1 MTAARLP
8 AHIVPRPRLIEA
20 MSAPARLVVVTG
32 PAGSGKSVAVR
43 AWTHATRSPT
53 AWLTLDPRH
62 GDPEAFLEALLGAL
76 EGLCPGV
83 EAARGEAARG
93 LGEHAADRA
102 LERTAEH
109 LRAVDPAVLVLDDVH
124 CVDRTPTA
132 GLLARLVDLL
142 AGTGLTLVLS
152 SRSDPPVHLHRARLD
167 GEVVEL
173 READLRFEVDEAVD
187 LFARFP
193 AVRLDRRQV
202 ERLVERTEGWA
213 AGLHFAALSLA
224 GRTDVDEF
232 IERFAG
238 SDRHVADFLL
248 DEVLD
253 RQPEEVRDFLLA
265 TSVLE
270 RMNAELCRQVTG
282 RGDAGDLLRRVEAE
296 NLFLVPLDED
306 REWYRYH
313 QLFRQLLRRELR
325 MTRPEVERAGHERA
339 AAWFAEHG
347 EPGPAIDHHLDAGQL
362 EAAFSLLRANLQ
374 HHLRTGRHQ
383 TVRRW
388 LGRFPAAFVD
398 ADPARQ
404 LVCLWGLARAGSV
417 EGAAT
422 VLERARGPAPGDAD
436 PRVRTLLDLAEVAM
450 AAVRGD
456 PHTAVAVGEDV
467 WARRDETPLS
477 ALPADLA
484 TVARE
489 CWGYLPVAM
498 ARAHALLEDHA
509 AVRRWSL
516 VLRRQGPRLPADLVS
531 MLGTEAWT
539 EARRG
544 RLRVAAELADEGLDL
559 AAEHGAGARWAVIA
573 ARVARAVVHR
583 ERNELDE
590 AVEVVEPHLPTALRD
605 GRLAMA
611 TLGEVEL
618 AQVECARGCPDAAL
632 RRLLRVRRDLAAAGT
647 PPFLAAVVDT
657 AECRIR
663 LRAGDLDRAADLLEG
678 IEPGPERTLLEARA
692 WLEAGRPDEV
702 AGVVAGLLEDDGDR
716 LRRFEAVALAAR
728 AAGEQGD
735 GREARRLLAGVA
747 AVARREGAVRRFLD
761 DGFDIGEEL
770 AAVPAAGP
778 APAGG
783 ARLVEP
789 LSEREMAVLRYLPS
803 RLSNREIGA
812 ELYVSLNTVKSHLK
826 AIYRKLDVDSRQD
839 AVRRARQM
847 GIL

>member
-8 AHIVPRPRLIEA
+8 AHIVPRPRLIDA
-20 MSAPARLVVVTG
+20 MSVPARLVVVTG

-43 AWTHATRSPT
+43 AWVDAVGAPT
-53 AWLTLDPRH
+53 AWLTLDARH
-62 GDPEAFLEALLGAL
+62 GDPEAFLEALVGAL

-83 EAARGEAARG
+83 GEARRADG
-93 LGEHAADRA
+93 PADHAADRA
-102 LERTAEH
+102 LERAAAH
-109 LRAVDPAVLVLDDVH
+109 LREAGPAVLVLDDVH

-142 AGTGLTLVLS
+142 AGTDLTLVLS
-152 SRSDPPVHLHRARLD
+152 SRSDPPVQLHRVRLV

-173 READLRFEVDEAVD
+173 READLRFDVDEAVD

-193 AVRLDRRQV
+193 AVQLDRRQV

-224 GRTDVDEF
+224 GRRDVDEF

-270 RMNAELCRQVTG
+270 RMNADLCRRVTG

-296 NLFLVPLDED
+296 NLFVVPLDED

-325 MTRPEVERAGHERA
+325 MTRPDVERAGHERA
-339 AAWFAEHG
+339 AEWFAEHG
-347 EPGPAIDHHLDAGQL
+347 EPGLAIDHHLDAGQL

-383 TVRRW
+383 TVRHW
-388 LGRFPAAFVD
+388 IGRFPAAFVD

-417 EGAAT
+417 AGASA
-422 VLERARGPAPGDAD
+422 VLERARSRPPGDVD
-436 PRVRTLLDLAEVAM
+436 PRAATLLDIAEVAL

-456 PHTAVAVGEDV
+456 PHTAVAVGEAV

-477 ALPADLA
+477 ALPAELA
-484 TVARE
+484 AVARE
-489 CWGYLPVAM
+489 CWGYLPVGM
-498 ARAHALLEDHA
+498 ARAHALLEDHVA
-509 AVRRWSL
+509 ARRWSF
-516 VLRRQGPRLPADLVS
+516 VVRRQGPRLPADLVS
-531 MLGTEAWT
+531 LLGTEAWM

-544 RLRVAAELADEGLDL
+544 RLRVAAELADEGITL

-573 ARVARAVVHR
+573 ARVARAMVHR
-583 ERNELDE
+583 ERNELDD
-590 AVEVVEPHLPTALRD
+590 AVEVVEPHLATALED
-605 GRLAMA
+605 GRLAMT

-618 AQVECARGCPDAAL
+618 AHVECARGCIDAAL
-632 RRLLRVRRDLAAAGT
+632 RRLLRTRRDLAAAGT
-647 PPFLAAVVDT
+647 PPFLAAVVDV

-663 LRAGDLDRAADLLEG
+663 LRAGDLDRAVDLLET

-692 WLEAGRPDEV
+692 RLESGRPGEV
-702 AGVVAGLLEDDGDR
+702 ADLVAGLLEDDDDR

-735 GREARRLLAGVA
+735 GREARHLLARVA
-747 AVARREGAVRRFLD
+747 GVARREGAVRRFLD
-761 DGFDIGEEL
+761 EGFDIGEEL
-770 AAVPAAGP
+770 AAAPTAPP
-778 APAGG
+778 APVG

-789 LSEREMAVLRYLPS
+789 LSERELAVLRYLPS